1 MDEERIEGG
10 GEEGRTREKI
20 IKREGICVMY
30 LRGDQRGIDAGME
43 GGRREGE
50 TNMGRREKDAPQGRE
65 YTWEDGKMRTDAPAR
80 EMREEC
86 REYGERKKKEEK
98 EGG

>member
-1 MDEERIEGG
+1 
-10 GEEGRTREKI
+10 
-20 IKREGICVMY
+20 
-30 LRGDQRGIDAGME
+30 
-43 GGRREGE
+43 
-50 TNMGRREKDAPQGRE
+50 MGRREKDAPQGRE

-86 REYGERKKKEEK
+86 REDGERKKKEEK